1 MRRQPFGAAFFVSF
15 LSFRVCNTRCSF
27 ASMETIRGID
37 AIAKAEIVSKMGGT
51 FSIVFFPFSRKKQS
65 KEEIILK
72 TYSGCSCRKPLPKDR
87 FDIDGKH
94 FFLFQD
100 SDGKPKT
107 CYRNL
112 IRYIG
117 FPDDNYTLKKVIW
130 YE

>member
-1 MRRQPFGAAFFVSF
+1 
-15 LSFRVCNTRCSF
+15 
-27 ASMETIRGID
+27 METIRGID
-37 AIAKAEIVSKMGGT
+37 AIAKAETISKMGGT

-65 KEEIILK
+65 KEGIKLK
-72 TYSGCSCRKPLPKDR
+72 TYSCCSCRKPLPKDR

-100 SDGKPKT
+100 SEGNPKA

-112 IRYIG
+112 IRFIG
-117 FPDDNYTLKKVIW
+117 FQDENYTLKKVIW

>member
-1 MRRQPFGAAFFVSF
+1 
-15 LSFRVCNTRCSF
+15 
-27 ASMETIRGID
+27 METIRGID
-37 AIAKAEIVSKMGGT
+37 AIVKAETISKMGGT

-65 KEEIILK
+65 KEEIKLK

-94 FFLFQD
+94 FFLFSD
-100 SDGKPKT
+100 SEGNPKT
-107 CYRNL
+107 CYRNC
-112 IRYIG
+112 IRFIG